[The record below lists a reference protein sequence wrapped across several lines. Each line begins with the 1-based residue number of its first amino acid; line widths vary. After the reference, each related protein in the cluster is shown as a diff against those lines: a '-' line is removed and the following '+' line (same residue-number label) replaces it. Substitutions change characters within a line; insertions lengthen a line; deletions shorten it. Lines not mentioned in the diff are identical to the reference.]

1 MKPYYLTLSETK
13 LREVLS
19 KRGMTDEGV
28 ERIVAH
34 VVEAKRKVRSE
45 RAYRKKHVQEWR
57 ALLTPLRQEW
67 NNANVGEQYAPDDTL
82 RVVAFQTYA
91 EVLYALYERLSA
103 LAFND
108 VSPTTPAIFADE
120 LNKRN
125 EKSGKSFRVPN
136 NGTHWVDW
144 VKPSERARVDHA
156 FAEWSAAGTR
166 KKHAKTKEP
175 FKRVDG
181 DKVFA
186 KNKARLI
193 KAVTSERDTLT
204 LKYEIAMQGLRIHE
218 ADHAARGSERK
229 AKNSDVHLRVERR
242 LSKARRAL
250 SILTRWEQADGALPR
265 TWHGVLK
272 KE

>member
-1 MKPYYLTLSETK
+1 MKPYYLTLSEAK
-13 LREVLS
+13 LRELLS
-19 KRGMTDEGV
+19 KRGMADEGI
-28 ERIVAH
+28 ERIVTH
-34 VVEAKRKVRSE
+34 VVEAKRKARSE

-67 NNANVGEQYAPDDTL
+67 NNVNVGAQYAPDDAL
-82 RVVAFQTYA
+82 RVAAFQAYA
-91 EVLYALYERLSA
+91 DVLYAVHDRLSA

-108 VSPTTPAIFADE
+108 ASPTTPAVFADE

-125 EKSGKSFRVPN
+125 EKAGKTFRVPN
-136 NGTHWVDW
+136 NGAHWADW
-144 VKPSERARVDHA
+144 IKPSERAQVERA

-175 FKRVDG
+175 FKRIEG

-186 KNKARLI
+186 KNKERLI

-204 LKYEIAMQGLRIHE
+204 LKYEVAMQGLRIHE
-218 ADHAARGSERK
+218 ADHAARGSARK
-229 AKNSDVHLRVERR
+229 AKDSDVHLRVERR
-242 LSKARRAL
+242 LSRARRAL
-250 SILTRWEQADGALPR
+250 AILTRWEQDDGALPR
-265 TWHGVLK
+265 TWHGVLP